1 MNHKK
6 LLLTLTLCLCALL
19 CMVVTASASEVSV
32 HSHPVCGKTHTDIG
46 DHTGT
51 CEAVTWTAWDGTS
64 EITYDSTTK
73 TAYIYLADNV
83 EISNA
88 LTIPQGHTLYLCLNG
103 KTISYNGEGI
113 IYNNGGGLIYINGA
127 ATICDC
133 ENTGCIK
140 YEKTQKYIQI
150 STIHSWGTLN
160 LYGGTISRMNAN
172 DNGHAIRT
180 RSGSEFNMYGGTV
193 SNDGTTSALYLENAT
208 NIYDGV
214 IPARMVEESRP
225 VV

>member
-1 MNHKK
+1 M
-6 LLLTLTLCLCALL
+6 TLTLCLCALL
-19 CMVVTASASEVSV
+19 CMVVTASASEVQG

-51 CEAVTWTAWDGTS
+51 CGDVTWTAWDGTS
-64 EITYDSTTK
+64 EIAYDSTTK

-83 EISNA
+83 NISNK

-140 YEKTQKYIQI
+140 YEKLRNTSKFQRFIA
-150 STIHSWGTLN
+150 
-160 LYGGTISRMNAN
+160 GG
-172 DNGHAIRT
+172 H
-180 RSGSEFNMYGGTV
+180 
-193 SNDGTTSALYLENAT
+193 
-208 NIYDGV
+208 
-214 IPARMVEESRP
+214 
-225 VV
+225 